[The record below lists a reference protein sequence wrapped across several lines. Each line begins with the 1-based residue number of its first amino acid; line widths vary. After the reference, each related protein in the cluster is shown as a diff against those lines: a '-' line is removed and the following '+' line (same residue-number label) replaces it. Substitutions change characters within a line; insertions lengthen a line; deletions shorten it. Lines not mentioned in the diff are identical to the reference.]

1 MKPPKAG
8 VVLAH
13 GLKGYIQST
22 MLSVM
27 GSMFISIL
35 DQEAERGPEAE
46 LGYKSHVLPAPPPVT
61 YFFKLKFA
69 QSLQQHSW
77 DQMFKSLREH
87 FTFKP

>member
-1 MKPPKAG
+1 MAIFDRKPPKAG

-13 GLKGYIQST
+13 GLKGYIQSP

-46 LGYKSHVLPAPPPVT
+46 LGYKSQV
-61 YFFKLKFA
+61 FF
-69 QSLQQHSW
+69 QPHQ
-77 DQMFKSLREH
+77 
-87 FTFKP
+87 